1 MSITPLMSGTPG
13 TRKSGLV
20 AIATSAVQSKPNADE
35 AQSEARKAE
44 LCYFNKKR
52 KNLFLCAIIR
62 EKMQKQQKSWVK
74 IEKRLAISGFL

>member
-1 MSITPLMSGTPG
+1 MQTISSRALIRRLQPIRICPSTMSITPLMSGTPG

-44 LCYFNKKR
+44 RIKTR
-52 KNLFLCAIIR
+52 K
-62 EKMQKQQKSWVK
+62 
-74 IEKRLAISGFL
+74 

>member
-20 AIATSAVQSKPNADE
+20 AIATSAVQSKPKADE

-44 LCYFNKKR
+44 R
-52 KNLFLCAIIR
+52 T
-62 EKMQKQQKSWVK
+62 
-74 IEKRLAISGFL
+74 